1 VIRLPIET
9 ERLRIRPVE
18 PEVDAEPLYEL
29 YGNEEAMRF
38 VLRPASRN
46 VREVR
51 DRLEG
56 IVEWTRSGWG
66 LWALEERESDRI
78 VGLAGLFPLAG
89 EGPEIELAYHIVPS
103 RWGRGYATEAGA
115 ALLEAAWRETALG
128 QVVAIAVPE
137 NRASTRVMEKLGM
150 SCQGPARHW
159 DHELVRYSIARPNDL
174 DHKAKN

>member
-1 VIRLPIET
+1 LIRLPLEA

-18 PEVDAEPLYEL
+18 PEEDAEPLYEL

-38 VLRPASRN
+38 LLRPASQN

-56 IVEWTRSGWG
+56 IVEWARGGWG
-66 LWALEERESDRI
+66 LWALEERQSNRT

-115 ALLEAAWRETALG
+115 ALLEAAWRETDLDH
-128 QVVAIAVPE
+128 VVAIALEE

-150 SCQGPARHW
+150 AYEGPARHW
-159 DHELVRYSIARPNDL
+159 DRELVRYSVARPSDL
-174 DHKAKN
+174 DHKATN